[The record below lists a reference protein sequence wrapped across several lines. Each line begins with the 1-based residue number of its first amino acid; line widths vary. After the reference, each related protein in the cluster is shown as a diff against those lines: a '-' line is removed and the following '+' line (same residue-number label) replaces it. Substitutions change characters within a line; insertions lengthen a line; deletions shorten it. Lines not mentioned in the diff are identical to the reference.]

1 MAPFALVAPVLGPY
15 LDRSKGGR
23 RLLFAGASLG
33 RAVICLLMADHIHSL
48 LLFPLAFFALV
59 LSKGQS
65 IAKSSL
71 VPSVVDDETQLVLA
85 NSRLAIIS
93 VVAGLIGGIPA
104 AAILK
109 LASGAWVLRMASL
122 VFVGAALAA
131 WRIPRAQ
138 TLAPDETPSD
148 R

>member
-23 RLLFAGASLG
+23 RMLFAGASVG

-48 LLFPLAFFALV
+48 FLFPLAFCALV

-71 VPSVVDDETQLVLA
+71 VPAVVDDEAELVLA

-93 VVAGLIGGIPA
+93 VVVGLVGGIPA
-104 AAILK
+104 AIILK
-109 LASGAWVLRMASL
+109 LASGAWVLRMASI
-122 VFVGAALAA
+122 VFIGASLAAL
-131 WRIPRAQ
+131 RIPRAEHQ
-138 TLAPDETPSD
+138 APGETPS
-148 R
+148 